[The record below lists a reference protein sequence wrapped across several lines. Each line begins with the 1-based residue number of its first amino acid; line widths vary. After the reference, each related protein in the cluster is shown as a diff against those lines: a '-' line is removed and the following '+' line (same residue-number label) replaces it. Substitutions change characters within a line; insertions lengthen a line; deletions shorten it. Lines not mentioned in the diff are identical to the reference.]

1 LSTELFFTGS
11 MNVTHVLAQYD
22 AEVRVNPKAPPGLVV
37 ERADDVV
44 YLTGYFNFVSW
55 WELTPGTM
63 RQAVASRAARFRSRG
78 KKLIWRVYE
87 HDSPAEI
94 SGCLAEEGFE
104 PDAPGTLMLFDLANE
119 VQASTAGDVD
129 IRRVKTEEQ
138 LEDFVKASEQ
148 AFGGRDPW
156 QRTAYADRLNDPNL
170 ALYVAYVSSEVAA
183 SARLEIG
190 SAGSFGLLFG
200 GGVAPAYRR
209 MGIYRAL
216 VAERAREARR
226 RDLRYLSTEARETS
240 RPILQNLGFVSAA
253 KEVTWVLNPS

>member
-1 LSTELFFTGS
+1 
-11 MNVTHVLAQYD
+11 MDVARVLAQYD
-22 AEVRVNPKAPPGLVV
+22 AEVRANPKAAPGLVV
-37 ERADDVV
+37 ERADGVV
-44 YLTGYFNFVSW
+44 CLTGYFNFISW
-55 WELTPGTM
+55 WELTPSTV
-63 RQAVASRAARFRSRG
+63 RQAVASHAAHFRSRG
-78 KKLIWRVYE
+78 EKLMWRVYE

-94 SGCLAEEGFE
+94 SGCLAKEGFE
-104 PDAPGTLMLFDLANE
+104 PDAAGTLMIFDLANE
-119 VQASTAGDVD
+119 VLATTGNVD
-129 IRRVKTEEQ
+129 IRRVKTEEH

-148 AFGGRDPW
+148 AFGERDTW
-156 QRTAYADRLNDPNL
+156 QRTAYSDRLNDPDL
-170 ALYVAYVSSEVAA
+170 ALYVAYVSAEIAA

-190 SAGSFGLLFG
+190 SARSFGLLFG

-240 RPILQNLGFVSAA
+240 KPILQNLGFVSAA